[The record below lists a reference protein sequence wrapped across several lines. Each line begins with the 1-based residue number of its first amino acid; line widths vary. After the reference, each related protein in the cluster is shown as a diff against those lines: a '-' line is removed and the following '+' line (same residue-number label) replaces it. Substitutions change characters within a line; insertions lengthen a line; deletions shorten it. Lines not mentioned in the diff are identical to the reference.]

1 MEETRRAPVRL
12 PPTRA
17 PTASV
22 PRARSAKP
30 LPMARAHHH
39 DHADHGRHHGHAHH
53 GHHGHGHGHGH
64 GHHGHGH
71 HHAPADFGRAF
82 AIGIALNLAFVVIEA
97 AYGFW
102 ANSMALLADAGHN
115 LSDVLGLALAWG
127 ASVLAKRAPS
137 RRFSYGLRGATILAA
152 LANAL
157 ILLIAVAFIVYHA
170 VMRLII
176 PDLVQGETVIV
187 VALIGIAINGFTAW
201 LFARGRKGDLNI
213 RGAYLHMVADAL
225 VSAGVVVAGLLIATT
240 GWLWVDPVTSLIV
253 AALIFIATIDMAR
266 ESATMALSGVPR
278 SIDPDAVEAELT
290 ALPGVER
297 VHDLH
302 IWPMS
307 TTETVLTAHLV
318 VPAGPPGDAF
328 LAAARERLHHR
339 FGIGHVTLQVET
351 GADGDCDGC
360 G

>member
-1 MEETRRAPVRL
+1 
-12 PPTRA
+12 
-17 PTASV
+17 
-22 PRARSAKP
+22 
-30 LPMARAHHH
+30 MAQGHHH
-39 DHADHGRHHGHAHH
+39 EAKGHAHHGHAHH
-53 GHHGHGHGHGH
+53 GH
-64 GHHGHGH
+64 GHHGHS
-71 HHAPADFGRAF
+71 HAPADFGRAF
-82 AIGIALNLAFVVIEA
+82 AIGITLNLAFVIVEA

-115 LSDVLGLALAWG
+115 LSDVLGLVIAWG
-127 ASVLAKRAPS
+127 AAALAKRAPS

-152 LANAL
+152 LGNAI

-176 PDLVQGETVIV
+176 PDVVQGQTVII
-187 VALIGIAINGFTAW
+187 VALIGIVINGVTAW
-201 LFARGRKGDLNI
+201 MFARGRKGDINI

-225 VSAGVVVAGLLIATT
+225 VSAGVVVAGILILTT
-240 GWLWVDPVTSLIV
+240 GWLWVDSITSLIV
-253 AALIFIATIDMAR
+253 AGLIFIATADLAR
-266 ESATMALSGVPR
+266 ESLTMALGGVPR
-278 SIDPDAVEAELT
+278 SIDPDAVEAELA
-290 ALPGVER
+290 ALPGVAR

-318 VPAGPPGDAF
+318 IPAGPPGDAF
-328 LAAARERLHHR
+328 LTSARKTLHDR

-351 GADGDCDGC
+351 GQGEDCDGC